1 MSTTQNATQTT
12 VPTPDGFDVP
22 DDLTATDSKLV
33 YLFVAVSDGVT
44 VDDLQ
49 STLDMR
55 KIGLFPVLDTLTERG
70 LIDRV
75 DGEYVSSAA

>member
-1 MSTTQNATQTT
+1 MSTTQNTARTA
-12 VPTPDGFDVP
+12 VPTLDSFDVP

-33 YLFVAVSDGVT
+33 YLFVTVSDGVT

-55 KIGLFPVLDTLTERG
+55 KISLFPVLDTLTDRG

-75 DGEYVSSAA
+75 DDEYVSSAS